1 MFPQR
6 FKFVHRT
13 QFSNAC
19 FALLLF
25 SLVGGGSAQTIPN
38 QATTV
43 SKPSEILHSALNHVD
58 QTITG
63 LNISHW
69 KASSEIRAATQQNV
83 DSIQRDLSAT
93 LPGLLTQADASP
105 GQVSAV
111 FPVYRNIDALYDVL
125 LRVSQIAN
133 VSAPQSEAASIV
145 SALNQLESARTR
157 LGDSIL
163 TNSKN
168 TETKLTDLQT
178 AIQKAAA
185 AQAATPPKTVI
196 VDNGPVKT
204 SRHKK
209 KTNSSG
215 NNPNSG
221 NSSSTPQ

>member
-6 FKFVHRT
+6 LKFEHQTRFFCAGFV
-13 QFSNAC
+13 
-19 FALLLF
+19 LLF
-25 SLVGGGSAQTIPN
+25 LSLAGGDSAQTIPN

-43 SKPSEILHSALNHVD
+43 SKPSEILHSALNQVN
-58 QTITG
+58 QTIAN

-69 KASSEIRAATQQNV
+69 KAPGEVRSATQQNI
-83 DSIQRDLSAT
+83 DSIERDLSST
-93 LPGLLTQADASP
+93 LPGLLTQADANP
-105 GQVSAV
+105 GLVSVV

-125 LRVSQIAN
+125 LRVSQTASL
-133 VSAPQSEAASIV
+133 SAPSNEAASIV

-163 TNSKN
+163 ANSKN

-196 VDNGPVKT
+196 VDNGPAKT
-204 SRHKK
+204 TRHKK
-209 KTNSSG
+209 KPNSSS
-215 NNPNSG
+215 NPNPGS
-221 NSSSTPQ
+221 NSSTPQ